1 MKLRKIGNT
10 EVPEIGLGC
19 MNLSHGYGGYPSK
32 EDSFALLQR
41 AYDLGV
47 RHFDTA
53 ALYGFGRNEE
63 LVGEWMQPYRKKIH
77 LASKC
82 GMQGVDGK
90 RVIDGRAVHWPS
102 QPASRASQ
110 VSPCLVR

>member
-1 MKLRKIGNT
+1 
-10 EVPEIGLGC
+10 
-19 MNLSHGYGGYPSK
+19 MNLSHGYGGYSK

-47 RHFDTA
+47 RHYDTA

-77 LASKC
+77 LASKWGC
-82 GMQGVDGK
+82 RELMGNG
-90 RVIDGRAVHWPS
+90 
-102 QPASRASQ
+102 
-110 VSPCLVR
+110 

>member
-1 MKLRKIGNT
+1 MKLRKIGST
-10 EVPEIGLGC
+10 EVTEIGLGC

-63 LVGEWMQPYRKKIH
+63 LMDAA
-77 LASKC
+77 L
-82 GMQGVDGK
+82 
-90 RVIDGRAVHWPS
+90 S
-102 QPASRASQ
+102 QENTSSQ
-110 VSPCLVR
+110 QVWDAGS